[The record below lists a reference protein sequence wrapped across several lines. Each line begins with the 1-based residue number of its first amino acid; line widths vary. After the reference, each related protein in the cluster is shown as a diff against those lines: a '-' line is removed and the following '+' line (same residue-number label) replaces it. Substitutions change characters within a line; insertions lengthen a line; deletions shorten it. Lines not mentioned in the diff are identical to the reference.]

1 MDAAA
6 TAEGSVTGAGAAGGS
21 AAQAAQAVQ
30 LHQSAVHIAS
40 ENHRLH
46 DAVATAHQQLDTAA
60 AEIQSRDEAIQRLQS
75 SLSAVN
81 AAGTN
86 AGAGTSAE
94 ASAEGHIDGT
104 PLPKLVDGWPQ
115 FPTVRERYF
124 TTYTTGNH
132 QCVHHHSNG
141 LLVLGVSPGHPSLQ
155 PPNRVTAVKFRSHD
169 GKNLLNTA
177 VSGKKKAGAVFVSER
192 DMVCTLDLSDGS
204 EVTMYA
210 CVRGNVIEIN
220 ERLLTHPELV
230 SDSPHSDGYL
240 CIMLPKLQEK
250 RDIGKAVLQHICC
263 HHGQKGFA
271 GHTVGRHSLLVASA
285 TNRYKCSSRYI
296 PSGDAVMTS
305 YEILAAGGAV
315 AILLVIAHVLTN
327 REATGSA
334 LLAAVLSAAFFG
346 YTAITIFKEGVVLV
360 WTNHTTNLWGV
371 QVWWDLLFATGT
383 ALFFIVPRAR
393 AAGMNIVPWVIF
405 TALTASIGL
414 LAMVARLFW
423 LEKRTTR

>member
-1 MDAAA
+1 MASLPPRGMVDAERGAAA
-6 TAEGSVTGAGAAGGS
+6 
-21 AAQAAQAVQ
+21 
-30 LHQSAVHIAS
+30 SAVAATDAS
-40 ENHRLH
+40 A
-46 DAVATAHQQLDTAA
+46 DACA
-60 AEIQSRDEAIQRLQS
+60 
-75 SLSAVN
+75 SA
-81 AAGTN
+81 AAGTD

-104 PLPKLVDGWPQ
+104 PLPRLVDGWPQ

-250 RDIGKAVLQHICC
+250 RDIGKACSE
-263 HHGQKGFA
+263 FD
-271 GHTVGRHSLLVASA
+271 HTVLM
-285 TNRYKCSSRYI
+285 T
-296 PSGDAVMTS
+296 PSGNEKRRQEGKPVRSKGAKRARGGGDGLPAPCWNFVNSGECRWGDACRFNHGELPPT
-305 YEILAAGGAV
+305 AAADHGDRPGQPTEA
-315 AILLVIAHVLTN
+315 AAAAAAAEQTQKTES
-327 REATGSA
+327 EATQADQPSA
-334 LLAAVLSAAFFG
+334 GILDSAKAVPD
-346 YTAITIFKEGVVLV
+346 E
-360 WTNHTTNLWGV
+360 
-371 QVWWDLLFATGT
+371 
-383 ALFFIVPRAR
+383 
-393 AAGMNIVPWVIF
+393 
-405 TALTASIGL
+405 
-414 LAMVARLFW
+414 
-423 LEKRTTR
+423 